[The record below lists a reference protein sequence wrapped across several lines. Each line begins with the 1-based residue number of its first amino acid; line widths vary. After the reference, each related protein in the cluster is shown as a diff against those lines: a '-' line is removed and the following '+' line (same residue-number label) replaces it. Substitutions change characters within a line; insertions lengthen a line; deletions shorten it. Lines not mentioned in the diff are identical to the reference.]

1 MEQTIHI
8 GDMIRNKLKE
18 DGRTVVWLAGKLHCD
33 SSNIYR
39 IFQKPHI
46 DSEQLLNISI
56 IMGYDFFA
64 DYSSHIAARSI
75 RTQNCEIG
83 DKLRTNSQYV
93 YVGV

>member
-1 MEQTIHI
+1 MKQTIHI
-8 GDMIRNKLKE
+8 GSVIRSKLKE

-64 DYSSHIAARSI
+64 DYSTYISARSVQTNN
-75 RTQNCEIG
+75 REISG
-83 DKLRTNSQYV
+83 KLLTNSQYV
-93 YVGV
+93 

>member
-8 GDMIRNKLKE
+8 GNLIRNKLKE
-18 DGRTVVWLAGKLHCD
+18 DGRSVSWLAKKLHCD

-56 IMGYDFFA
+56 ILCYDFFS
-64 DYSSHIAARSI
+64 DYSAYIVNYSVFKSKTVKSA
-75 RTQNCEIG
+75 QNNG
-83 DKLRTNSQYV
+83 
-93 YVGV
+93 